1 MQERLL
7 NFVAAGTGCPGYASR
22 KGTVGRLGI
31 GLAATGG
38 GLSFAC
44 PPAPLSATLVM
55 VAYTSR
61 GSYPASINRVAAAR
75 QAIVSFVFI
84 SSSMKD

>member
-1 MQERLL
+1 M
-7 NFVAAGTGCPGYASR
+7 AGGTGCLGYASR
-22 KGTVGRLGI
+22 KATVGRLFT
-31 GLAATGG
+31 GLALTAEG

-61 GSYPASINRVAAAR
+61 GSYPASITRVAAAR